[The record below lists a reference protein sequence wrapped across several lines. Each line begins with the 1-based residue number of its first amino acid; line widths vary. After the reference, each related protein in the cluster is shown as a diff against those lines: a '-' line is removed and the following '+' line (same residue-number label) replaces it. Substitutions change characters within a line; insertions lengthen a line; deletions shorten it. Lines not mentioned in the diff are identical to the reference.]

1 MNKEKK
7 EYLSLYLL
15 QNEKI
20 RRLKETALQNPEEKE
35 KYISQIKAAQT
46 LRRDI
51 EEKIEAVDGG
61 VLSELLYLKYVCGKT
76 LMQISY
82 ELNYSVRQIERLHIK
97 ALEKFEM

>member
-35 KYISQIKAAQT
+35 KYILQIKAAQS
-46 LRRDI
+46 LRQDI

-82 ELNYSVRQIERLHIK
+82 ELNYSVRHIERLHIK
-97 ALEKFEM
+97 ALQKFKT

>member
-1 MNKEKK
+1 MSKEKK

-15 QNEKI
+15 QSEKI
-20 RRLKETALQNPEEKE
+20 RRLRETALQNPEEKE
-35 KYISQIKAAQT
+35 KYILQIKTAQS
-46 LRRDI
+46 LRREI

-61 VLSELLYLKYVCGKT
+61 VLCELLYLKYVCGKT

-97 ALEKFEM
+97 ALGKFEM

>member
-1 MNKEKK
+1 MSKEKK

-15 QNEKI
+15 QSEKI
-20 RRLKETALQNPEEKE
+20 RRLRETALQNPEEKE
-35 KYISQIKAAQT
+35 KYILQIKTAQS
-46 LRRDI
+46 LRREI

-82 ELNYSVRQIERLHIK
+82 ELNYSVRQIERLRIK
-97 ALEKFEM
+97 ALGKFEM

>member
-76 LMQISY
+76 SMQISY

>member
-1 MNKEKK
+1 MSKEKK

-15 QNEKI
+15 QSEKI
-20 RRLKETALQNPEEKE
+20 RRLRETALQNPEEKE
-35 KYISQIKAAQT
+35 KYILQIKTAQS
-46 LRRDI
+46 LRREI

>member
-20 RRLKETALQNPEEKE
+20 RRLKETAFKNPEEKE

-46 LRRDI
+46 LRREI
-51 EEKIEAVDGG
+51 EDKIEAVDKG

-97 ALEKFEM
+97 ALQKFEM

>member
-20 RRLKETALQNPEEKE
+20 RRLREAALQNPEENE

-46 LRRDI
+46 LRREI
-51 EEKIEAVDGG
+51 EDKFEAVDGG
-61 VLSELLYLKYVCGKT
+61 VLSEPLYLKYVCGKT

-97 ALEKFEM
+97 ALQKFKM

>member
-1 MNKEKK
+1 MSKEKK

-15 QNEKI
+15 QSEKI
-20 RRLKETALQNPEEKE
+20 RRLRETALQNPEEKE
-35 KYISQIKAAQT
+35 KYILQIESAQT
-46 LRRDI
+46 LRREI
-51 EEKIEAVDGG
+51 EDKIESVDGG

-97 ALEKFEM
+97 ALGKFEM

>member
-20 RRLKETALQNPEEKE
+20 RRLSETALKNPDRRDG
-35 KYISQIKAAQT
+35 YISQIKAAQA
-46 LRRDI
+46 LRLEI

-76 LMQISY
+76 LLQISY

-97 ALEKFEM
+97 ALQKFKM

>member
-20 RRLKETALQNPEEKE
+20 RRLRETALQNPEEKE
-35 KYISQIKAAQT
+35 KYILQIKTAQS
-46 LRRDI
+46 LRREI

-82 ELNYSVRQIERLHIK
+82 ELNYSVRHIERLHIK
-97 ALEKFEM
+97 ALQKFKM

>member
-20 RRLKETALQNPEEKE
+20 RRLRETALKNPEEKE

-46 LRRDI
+46 LRREI
-51 EEKIEAVDGG
+51 EDKIEAVDGG

-97 ALEKFEM
+97 ALGKFEM

>member
-1 MNKEKK
+1 MSKEKK

-15 QNEKI
+15 QSEKI
-20 RRLKETALQNPEEKE
+20 RRLRETALQNPEEKE
-35 KYISQIKAAQT
+35 KYILQIKAAQT
-46 LRRDI
+46 LRREI
-51 EEKIEAVDGG
+51 EDKIEAVDGG

-97 ALEKFEM
+97 ALGKFEM

>member
-1 MNKEKK
+1 
-7 EYLSLYLL
+7 
-15 QNEKI
+15 KI
-20 RRLKETALQNPEEKE
+20 RRLRETALQNPEEKE
-35 KYISQIKAAQT
+35 KYILQIKTAQS
-46 LRRDI
+46 LRREI

-97 ALEKFEM
+97 ALGKFEM

>member
-1 MNKEKK
+1 MNKKKK

-20 RRLKETALQNPEEKE
+20 RRLNEMSLQNPDRENEYIMKIAEAHSLRCEIEK
-35 KYISQIKAAQT
+35 
-46 LRRDI
+46 
-51 EEKIEAVDGG
+51 KIDAVDGG

-76 LMQISY
+76 LMEISY

-97 ALEKFEM
+97 ALEIFEI

>member
-15 QNEKI
+15 QSEKI
-20 RRLKETALQNPEEKE
+20 RRLRETALQNPEEKE
-35 KYISQIKAAQT
+35 KYILQIKTAQS
-46 LRRDI
+46 LRREI

-97 ALEKFEM
+97 ALGKFEM

>member
-1 MNKEKK
+1 MSKEKK

-15 QNEKI
+15 QSEKI
-20 RRLKETALQNPEEKE
+20 RRLRETALQNPEEKE
-35 KYISQIKAAQT
+35 KYILQIKAAQS
-46 LRRDI
+46 LRREI

-97 ALEKFEM
+97 ALGKFEM

>member
-1 MNKEKK
+1 MSKEKK
-7 EYLSLYLL
+7 EYLSIYLL

-46 LRRDI
+46 LRREI
-51 EEKIEAVDGG
+51 EDKIEAVDGG

-82 ELNYSVRQIERLHIK
+82 ALNYSVRQIERLHIK
-97 ALEKFEM
+97 ALQKFKM

>member
-1 MNKEKK
+1 MSKEKK

-20 RRLKETALQNPEEKE
+20 RRLRETALQNPEEKE

-46 LRRDI
+46 LRREI
-51 EEKIEAVDGG
+51 EDKIEAVDGG

-97 ALEKFEM
+97 ALGKFEM

>member
-1 MNKEKK
+1 MNDVKK
-7 EYLSLYLL
+7 KYLSLYLL

-20 RRLKETALQNPEEKE
+20 RRLRETALKNPEEKE

-46 LRRDI
+46 LRREI
-51 EEKIEAVDGG
+51 EDKIEAVDGG

-82 ELNYSVRQIERLHIK
+82 ELNYSVRHIERLHIK
-97 ALEKFEM
+97 ALQKFKM